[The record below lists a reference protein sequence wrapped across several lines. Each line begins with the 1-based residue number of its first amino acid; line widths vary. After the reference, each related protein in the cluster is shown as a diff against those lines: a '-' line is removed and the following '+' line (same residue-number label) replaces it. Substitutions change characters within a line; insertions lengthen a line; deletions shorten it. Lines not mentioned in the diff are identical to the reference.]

1 MCCGVDWVCIQVE
14 TLEFDYQSDI
24 SNTKTCSCCDTVSLP
39 GRAAT
44 SLLSNLG
51 SRGRIDWL
59 LVLGPDEQPQQ
70 KLAPAGPVE
79 YCSKQRELETSLF
92 LFFMQR
98 RWRASRSSGADL
110 PSSDHSDHLLG
121 SLPVYTCKAGG
132 KQNSRCSSLVQL
144 KSLTVLFFQG
154 PRHFLKPACL
164 WAKLT
169 SELNFWCLPSASTY
183 TLVNLLATA
192 ALLTFY
198 AGFCR
203 HFSSV
208 QWSTTILTT
217 SKQMFTYVF
226 HVHAM
231 SCNDITETF
240 VGIDSLL
247 AP

>member
-1 MCCGVDWVCIQVE
+1 MCCPDLVLPQWRCILSIFWFKFAQESLKFCYICKASHAYEPAQTLSTDCTGLAIESHNQAAQYCSMCCGVDWVCIQVE

-59 LVLGPDEQPQQ
+59 LELHLWLVLSPDEQPQQ

-132 KQNSRCSSLVQL
+132 KQNS
-144 KSLTVLFFQG
+144 
-154 PRHFLKPACL
+154 
-164 WAKLT
+164 
-169 SELNFWCLPSASTY
+169 
-183 TLVNLLATA
+183 NLLRNLIFDAY
-192 ALLTFY
+192 L
-198 AGFCR
+198 
-203 HFSSV
+203 
-208 QWSTTILTT
+208 Q
-217 SKQMFTYVF
+217 Q
-226 HVHAM
+226 VHTHWWI
-231 SCNDITETF
+231 C
-240 VGIDSLL
+240 
-247 AP
+247 